1 MKVYIIRHGET
12 QWNAQKKL
20 QGASDTQLNEKGIA
34 LARETGK
41 ALAQI
46 PFSCCFTS
54 PLIRAKETARLILGE
69 RDIPVYEDPRIRE
82 ISFGDWEGRESS
94 ELPAQMLEYFF
105 HHTEKYCAPE
115 GGESLE
121 EVCCRTRAFWEDII
135 SRKEL
140 REQTILVATH
150 GCAMRALLQ
159 NVYENPS
166 IRDFWHGKVPPNC
179 GVNVVEVREGK
190 AFLLEEDVVYYA

>member
-1 MKVYIIRHGET
+1 MKLYIIRHGET

-20 QGASDTQLNEKGIA
+20 QGASDTELNEKGIA

-41 ALAQI
+41 ALAEI
-46 PFSCCFTS
+46 PFYCCFTS
-54 PLIRAKETARLILGE
+54 PLKRARETARLVLGE
-69 RDIPVYEDPRIRE
+69 KKVPVYADKRIQE
-82 ISFGDWEGRESS
+82 ISFGEWEGRDSAL
-94 ELPAQMLEYFF
+94 LPGKMLDNFF
-105 HHTEKYCAPE
+105 HHTDCYKAPE

-121 EVCCRTRAFWEDII
+121 EICRRTKDFWEDIT
-135 SRKEL
+135 SREEL
-140 REQTILVATH
+140 QDKTILIATH

-166 IRDFWHGKVPPNC
+166 MADFWHGKVPPNC
-179 GVNVVEVREGK
+179 GVNIVEVSKKG